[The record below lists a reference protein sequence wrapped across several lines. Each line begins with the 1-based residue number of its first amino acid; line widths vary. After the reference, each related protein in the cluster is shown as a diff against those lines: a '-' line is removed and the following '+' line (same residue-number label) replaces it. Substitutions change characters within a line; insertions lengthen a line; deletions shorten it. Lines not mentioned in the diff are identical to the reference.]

1 MINKPHSNQSMAF
14 SMNRSLL
21 LLSASIL
28 LASCGGG
35 GSGSDSST
43 RIGNPDVDGLVLA
56 TRQGSIQDAISVDIL
71 HGESPSDAP
80 IIKITGTGDSQY
92 YRLNTLNRQYESE
105 VLSGR
110 MVKEYSMIDTRLAE
124 EFSVAKVTG
133 AKVITRYD
141 TDNEYDWVSLGYW
154 LDFDVVD
161 DYEDP
166 LDGIRVGTFVDGR
179 FFGDRT
185 TPLPTNITAS
195 YQGTFTGVYIDTN
208 PNFADYSGVANLS
221 LTIPSNQRGWIE
233 GNVSNGSLYSNNQI
247 SSTSIGIKLNRSS
260 LNDSG
265 TWSGTAV
272 TIGANDLGSGVWS
285 GQLSTERLDNSDD
298 VPLEV
303 GGVAHVKFEKGDK
316 RGGIWGAF
324 LSTCDI
330 GSC

>member
-1 MINKPHSNQSMAF
+1 
-14 SMNRSLL
+14 MNRSLF
-21 LLSASIL
+21 LSASIL

-35 GSGSDSST
+35 GGGSDSSTT
-43 RIGNPDVDGLVLA
+43 RIGNPDVDGLVVA
-56 TRQGSIQDAISVDIL
+56 TRQGSIQDAISVDVL
-71 HGESPSDAP
+71 HGETPSDAP
-80 IIKITGTGDSQY
+80 IIKITGNADSQY
-92 YRLNTLNRQYESE
+92 YRLNILIEQYESE

-110 MVKEYSMIDTRLAE
+110 MVKQYGMVDTRLAE
-124 EFSVAKVTG
+124 EFSVAKATV
-133 AKVITRYD
+133 ANVITRYD

-154 LDFDVVD
+154 LDVDAVD

-166 LDGIRVGTFVDGR
+166 LDGVRVGSFVDGR

-195 YQGTFTGVYIDTN
+195 YQGPFIGGYVDTN
-208 PNFADYSGVANLS
+208 NNLATYSGVANFS

-265 TWSGTAV
+265 TWNGTAT

-285 GQLSTERLDNSDD
+285 EQLSTERLDNSDD
-298 VPLEV
+298 APLEV